1 MPRRP
6 PLSIL
11 PGGLKTFVGCGC
23 PRPPP
28 SRLQRAADRS
38 VQRGFRPR
46 SWDQGGNVFEQLSAA
61 LVPEGTIQAE
71 WDNLVATNSG
81 AKRAEAH
88 QWLERCGITAEVADQ
103 GTEKGE
109 IMGEWIVVTQAGD
122 PGFQRF
128 LSGLLNL
135 VPLGGLFESITIEH
149 GSGRLEIA
157 LGDPEPPDAN
167 TGADA
172 HSSAAPPPG
181 RAAPIGGSLD
191 RRSGTSPQGVQL
203 WQSAQFGVRGDQ
215 PRAQLQGRGPDQAIR
230 WIAMLKYGAA
240 RQQGNLWSDW
250 LPSAGAGLPAVGSG
264 KNRR

>member
-1 MPRRP
+1 
-6 PLSIL
+6 
-11 PGGLKTFVGCGC
+11 
-23 PRPPP
+23 
-28 SRLQRAADRS
+28 
-38 VQRGFRPR
+38 
-46 SWDQGGNVFEQLSAA
+46 
-61 LVPEGTIQAE
+61 
-71 WDNLVATNSG
+71 
-81 AKRAEAH
+81 
-88 QWLERCGITAEVADQ
+88 
-103 GTEKGE
+103 
-109 IMGEWIVVTQAGD
+109 MGEWIVVTQAGD

-240 RQQGNLWSDW
+240 RQQGNRWSDW
-250 LPSAGAGLPAVGSG
+250 LHLQAQGCQQLGQVKTGADVFRQHQAPAFVQKGQLSERNVGNGQHRPCLSQRRHHVNQLHAALQTLKPLAGCPGGLVFGFQSG
-264 KNRR
+264 DHGRGR